1 MAHHTLNSFA
11 LPRYKCTHFL
21 NVSCFFFMSQIREQK
36 LRVISSV
43 VFFPHKNS
51 MTQLLFTLIAILH
64 PSKLKDKAF

>member
-1 MAHHTLNSFA
+1 MHNTATLNSFA

-43 VFFPHKNS
+43 VFFSPQKFYDTAPVHFDS
-51 MTQLLFTLIAILH
+51 YIA
-64 PSKLKDKAF
+64 PFQTKG